1 MARVRFVETLKLLV
15 RNDVEFIVV
24 GMGAGVLQGVP
35 LTTLDLDILHRRTP
49 DNVQR
54 LLNVLH
60 ELQATYRNDS
70 RRLSP
75 TVSHLLGPG
84 HQLLETINGD
94 LDCLG
99 SIDDGKSFEEFLGSS
114 VELKLSDEDTIRVV
128 TLETLVELKKRA
140 GRPKD
145 LAAIPHIEST
155 IDERRRQAAARE

>member
-1 MARVRFVETLKLLV
+1 MARVRFVETLRLLA
-15 RNDVEFIVV
+15 RNEVEFIVV

-49 DNVQR
+49 ENVDR
-54 LLNVLH
+54 LLSVLR
-60 ELQATYRNDS
+60 ELQATYRNDPQK
-70 RRLSP
+70 LSP
-75 TVSHLLGPG
+75 TTSHLLGPG

-99 SIDDGKSFEEFLGSS
+99 SIDEGKSFEELLSS
-114 VELKLSDEDTIRVV
+114 TVELKLSDADTIRVV
-128 TLETLVELKKRA
+128 SLETLVELKRRA

-155 IDERRRQAAARE
+155 IDERRSQAQKH